1 MPYAIMF
8 GSMFL
13 MLLIGVPIGIAL
25 AGAMI
30 LLLFVEPVTSMTFIT
45 QAMYTGVGNFTL
57 LALPFF
63 IISGSI
69 MEKGGISKRIV
80 SFANS
85 LLGNTTGGLGM
96 VSILACMFFGA
107 ISGSSP
113 ATVAAIGGIMI
124 PQMIR
129 AGYDKYYA
137 TALCAVAGGLG
148 VIVPPSYPLVVYGI
162 TNNVSISDLF
172 MAGWGPAILVGA
184 LLMIVNY
191 FYSKKHGYTG
201 TDVKFSVG
209 NALKELWNAK
219 WAMLM
224 PVIILGGIY
233 SGVFTATE
241 AGVVATVY
249 GIVIGK
255 FVYRELSFAELWKMY
270 KDNVPF
276 IGGMMFV
283 FAPAASLGAVF
294 SMMGVTAA
302 IQEFFLGMS
311 NSLIVVMIPIFILL
325 FIVGMFV
332 QTTPAIVIFAPIL
345 LPIVQSLGMDPIQ
358 FGLVM
363 DLSLAIAFVTP
374 PVAANLFVA
383 TSMTGLGMLDIV
395 KKAVPFIIMLFLAMI
410 LVAYIPGI
418 SMGFLHLFK

>member
-1 MPYAIMF
+1 M
-8 GSMFL
+8 GL
-13 MLLIGVPIGIAL
+13 MLLVGVPIGIAL
-25 AGAMI
+25 AGAMV
-30 LLLFVEPVTSMTFIT
+30 LLLMVDPVTSMTFIT

-69 MEKGGISKRIV
+69 METGGISKRIV
-80 SFANS
+80 RFAKS
-85 LLGNTTGGLGM
+85 ILGSATGGQGM
-96 VSILACMFFGA
+96 VAILACMFFGA

-124 PQMIR
+124 PQMVR
-129 AGYDKYYA
+129 AGYNKYYA

-148 VIVPPSYPLVVYGI
+148 VIIPPSYPLVVYGI
-162 TNNVSISDLF
+162 TTNTSISDLF
-172 MAGWGPAILVGA
+172 MAGWGPGILVGA
-184 LLMIVNY
+184 LLMAVNY
-191 FYSKKHGYTG
+191 VYSKKHGYLG
-201 TDVKFSVG
+201 SDVKFSVK
-209 NALKELWNAK
+209 NILREAWNAK
-219 WAMLM
+219 LALLM

-233 SGVFTATE
+233 SGIFTATE

-249 GIVIGK
+249 GILVGK
-255 FVYRELSFAELWKMY
+255 FIYREMSFKALWKMF

-294 SMMGVTAA
+294 SMMGVTQA
-302 IQEFFLGMS
+302 IQTFFLSMS
-311 NSLIVVMIPIFILL
+311 SNLFVVMIPIILL
-325 FIVGMFV
+325 LFLVGMFV

-345 LPIVQSLGMDPIQ
+345 LPIVKSLGMDPVQ

-383 TSMTGLGMLDIV
+383 TSMTGLGMLGIV
-395 KKAVPFIIMLFLAMI
+395 RKAIPFIIMLFLAMI
-410 LVAYIPGI
+410 LVSYIPAI
-418 SMGFLHLFK
+418 SMGLLWLFK

>member
-1 MPYAIMF
+1 MF
-8 GSMFL
+8 GTMFL
-13 MLLIGVPIGIAL
+13 MLVIGVPIGIAL
-25 AGAMI
+25 AGSMV
-30 LLLFVEPVTSMTFIT
+30 LLLFYQPVTSMTFIT
-45 QAMYTGVGNFTL
+45 QAMYTGVGSFTL

-63 IISGSI
+63 MIAGSI
-69 MEKGGISKRIV
+69 METGGISKRLV
-80 SFANS
+80 NVANVIM
-85 LLGNTTGGLGM
+85 GNMTGGLGM
-96 VSILACMFFGA
+96 VSVLACMFFGA

-162 TNNVSISDLF
+162 TTNTSISDLF
-172 MAGWGPAILVGA
+172 LAGWGPSILVGA
-184 LLMIVNY
+184 LLMGINY
-191 FYSKKHGYTG
+191 IYSKKHGYTG
-201 TDVKFSVG
+201 TGEKFS
-209 NALKELWNAK
+209 LKRFLIEFWDAK
-219 WAMLM
+219 LAFLM

-241 AGVVATVY
+241 AAVVAAVY
-249 GIVIGK
+249 GIVVGM
-255 FVYRELSFAELWKMY
+255 FVYKELSLPALWKMY
-270 KDNVPF
+270 KDNIPF
-276 IGGMMFV
+276 LGGMMFV

-294 SMMGVTAA
+294 SMLGVTKN
-302 IQEFFLGMS
+302 IQGFFLGLS
-311 NSLIVVMIPIFILL
+311 NNLIIVMIPIFILL
-325 FIVGMFV
+325 FLVGMFV

-345 LPIVQSLGMDPIQ
+345 LPIVTQLGMDPIQ

-383 TSMTGLGMLDIV
+383 TSMTGLGMMSIV
-395 KKAVPFIIMLFLAMI
+395 KKAAPFIIALFIAMI
-410 LVAYIPGI
+410 MVAYIPAFSVGI
-418 SMGFLHLFK
+418 FSLLG

>member
-1 MPYAIMF
+1 MPYVVMF
-8 GSMFL
+8 GSMFI

-25 AGAMI
+25 AGSMI

-201 TDVKFSVG
+201 TDVKFSIG

-255 FVYRELSFAELWKMY
+255 FVYRELSFTELWKMY

-294 SMMGVTAA
+294 SMMGVTSA

-395 KKAVPFIIMLFLAMI
+395 KKAVPFIIMLFIAMI